1 VTDLTGAR
9 REANLNLERMKIRA
23 STDGWI
29 TNLQLQIG
37 SFAATGQAA
46 MTLVDAQAS
55 GSKATS
61 RRRKLARIAV
71 GDRARAVLLDFPGQ
85 AVAGHISGI
94 GRGIAVSDAA
104 AGVKGLPAVNPV
116 FNWVRLAQRIPVR
129 MEIDDV
135 PLASFCR
142 PA

>member
-9 REANLNLERMKIRA
+9 REANLDLERMKIRA

-55 GSKATS
+55 ESKATS
-61 RRRKLARIAV
+61 RRRNWL
-71 GDRARAVLLDFPGQ
+71 
-85 AVAGHISGI
+85 
-94 GRGIAVSDAA
+94 VS
-104 AGVKGLPAVNPV
+104 
-116 FNWVRLAQRIPVR
+116 R
-129 MEIDDV
+129 
-135 PLASFCR
+135 
-142 PA
+142 

>member
-1 VTDLTGAR
+1 
-9 REANLNLERMKIRA
+9 
-23 STDGWI
+23 
-29 TNLQLQIG
+29 
-37 SFAATGQAA
+37 
-46 MTLVDAQAS
+46 
-55 GSKATS
+55 
-61 RRRKLARIAV
+61 
-71 GDRARAVLLDFPGQ
+71 
-85 AVAGHISGI
+85 VAGHISGI